1 MKNLSKKD
9 QEKIIE
15 LYSKGLKIRLVSKE
29 SKIGEK
35 TVCAFLK
42 AKGLTRTPRKSKK
55 ELDEI
60 IIKSKNLY
68 SSGLS
73 VKEVARELSV
83 NYTTAA
89 NYIKSDG
96 FKLLKG
102 IELSNKKI
110 SDYKK
115 QIKELYEQGL
125 SSYEIGKQLGK
136 SYKTILHHLET
147 MGIERRSLKRID
159 EDVFKEMWHNG
170 ATDEEFMQK
179 FNITKSTI
187 RTYRIKNKCHIVRWF
202 SQTEQIFSEIQE
214 QMILGSLL
222 GDLSIR
228 CNVNGKNARLCLVHC
243 EKQKSL
249 FMEKVKILGNFMGSY
264 RLCTPKPDNRTGKVY
279 TGYRG
284 SSKAHPVFEDL
295 YKLIY
300 PNNKKTIT
308 KEYLD
313 KINHPIA
320 LAYWFMDDGTYN
332 GTIATNSFSENE
344 VDLLVDFLYEKFNI
358 QTHKRLNTKNQF
370 VIFIESKSRK
380 KFDSLV
386 APYFVESM
394 KYKLK
399 YIPQAWSVNSVE
411 CGNNLR
417 ALNTNL

>member
-1 MKNLSKKD
+1 MKKLSKED

-29 SKIGEK
+29 TKIGEK
-35 TVCAFLK
+35 TLCAFLRE
-42 AKGLTRTPRKSKK
+42 KGLTRTPRKRTEELSKIAIRAK
-55 ELDEI
+55 D
-60 IIKSKNLY
+60 LY
-68 SSGLS
+68 INGMS
-73 VKEVARELSV
+73 VDEVAKELSV
-83 NYTTAA
+83 SNATAA
-89 NYIKSDG
+89 NYIKSCG
-96 FKLLKG
+96 VKILKG

-110 SDYKK
+110 GDYKK
-115 QIKELYEQGL
+115 QIEELYEQGF
-125 SSYEIGKQLGK
+125 SSYEIGEKLGK
-136 SYKTILHHLET
+136 SYRTILHHLET
-147 MGIERRSLKRID
+147 MGIERRPLKKID
-159 EDVFKEMWHNG
+159 EDLFKEMWHNG

-202 SQTEQIFSEIQE
+202 SQTEQILSEIQE

-249 FMEKVKILGNFMGSY
+249 FMEKVKILGDFMSSY
-264 RLCTPKPDNRTGKVY
+264 RLCTPKPDNRTGRVY

-284 SSKAHPVFEDL
+284 SSKAHSVFEDL

-358 QTHKRLNTKNQF
+358 QTHKRINTKNQF
-370 VIFIESKSRK
+370 VIFIESKSRER
-380 KFDSLV
+380 FDSLI

-399 YIPQAWSVNSVE
+399 HIPQAWSVNSVD
-411 CGNNLR
+411 CGDNLR